1 MQAITHTKYGSPEVL
16 LLTEVAK
23 PTPKDDEVLIKVYAA
38 SVHADVWHVVSGLP
52 YALRL
57 MGAGLLKPKRT
68 IPGTDVAGVV
78 ESVGQKVTR
87 FKPGDEVFGECIRGH
102 QWTNGGAYAEY
113 VSAPEEALALKPAN
127 ITFVQAAAVPTSGLI
142 ALWNLG
148 DGALVQAG
156 QKVLVNGAAGGV
168 GAFAVQLAKAFGA
181 EVTGVDHT
189 SKTDVVRT
197 LGADQVIDYTQEDFT
212 QSGERYDL
220 IFDIPGNHSLANCRR
235 ALKPKGTYV
244 LIGHDNYG
252 QGMHRWLGLLPRFFK
267 LMLLSRFVSQLRDMN
282 FSQPGKTDSMAILK
296 GLLAAGKVRPV
307 IDRTFSLSE
316 VPEALRYL
324 QAGAVKGKVI
334 ITLEQ
339 NS

>member
-1 MQAITHTKYGSPEVL
+1 MKAITHTKYGPPEVL
-16 LLTEVAK
+16 QLKEVEK
-23 PTPKDDEVLIKVYAA
+23 PTPKDDEGLIHVHAA

-57 MGAGLLKPKRT
+57 MGAGLLKPKKT

-113 VSAPEEALALKPAN
+113 VSAPEEALALKPSN
-127 ITFVQAAAVPTSGLI
+127 ITFEQAAAVPTSGLI

-189 SKTDVVRT
+189 SKTDVVRS

-212 QSGERYDL
+212 LSGERYDL

-235 ALKPKGTYV
+235 ALNLKGTYV

-252 QGMHRWLGLLPRFFK
+252 NGMRRWVGLLPRFFK

-282 FSQPGKTDSMAILK
+282 FSQPSKKDSMAILK
-296 GLLAAGKVRPV
+296 GLLEAGKITPV

-316 VPEALRYL
+316 TPEALRYL
-324 QAGAVKGKVI
+324 QGGSVKGKVI
-334 ITLEQ
+334 INVL
-339 NS
+339 S